1 MFRLIEL
8 KQVSKMYGQTQAVKN
23 VSFKVDK
30 GDIVGLL
37 GRNGA
42 GKSTTMNMLT
52 GYIPMTQG
60 IITINGYDIAVSPT
74 EAKRKI
80 GYLPEQPPLY
90 LDLTVEEYLTFAC
103 RLKDVKKNDIKKQ
116 VDAALEAAKITD
128 VKKRLIGNLSKG
140 YRQRVGL
147 AQALCGKPEVVI
159 LDEPTAGLD
168 PKQIIDIRRTIKEMG
183 SAHTVILSSH
193 ILSEVADICE
203 KVIIIN
209 RGEIVTQDSIANLT
223 GQSSSAKRTLVRLTG
238 SQDAGMKALR
248 LENAHIECTGQK
260 EPDTTDFIVES
271 GERDVREAI
280 YDAVK
285 GSDVKLLLLKPLSQ
299 TLEDIFI
306 ELTSSGEEEA

>member
-1 MFRLIEL
+1 MIEL
-8 KQVSKMYGQTQAVKN
+8 KQVSKTYGQTQAVKN
-23 VSFKVDK
+23 VSFKVEK

-52 GYIPMTQG
+52 GYIPITQG
-60 IITINGYDIAVSPT
+60 TITIDGYDITANPS

-103 RLKDVKKNDIKKQ
+103 RLKDVKKSDIKKH
-116 VDAALEAAKITD
+116 VDEALEAAKITD

-147 AQALCGKPEVVI
+147 AQALCGKPEVII

-168 PKQIIDIRRTIKEMG
+168 PKQIIDIRKTIKELG

-203 KVIIIN
+203 KVVIIN
-209 RGEIVTQDSIANLT
+209 RGEIVTQDTIANLT
-223 GQSSSAKRTLVRLTG
+223 GQSGGIKRTLVRLTG
-238 SQDAGMKALR
+238 SEEAGRKALQI
-248 LENAHIECTGQK
+248 ADVKIECAGQN

-271 GERDVREAI
+271 GERDVREDI

-285 GSDVKLLLLKPLSQ
+285 HSGVKLLVLKPLSQ

-306 ELTSSGEEEA
+306 EITSRGEEQA